1 MTNRRSG
8 LLGLGIAL
16 GAGTGTAIGVATDH
30 APHPPQ
36 RKLVPFDDAAPGLI
50 GLETALSLGLSA
62 VAAGRLELATLV
74 AALSI
79 RPAEIIGERR
89 SLAPGQAA
97 DLVLFDPDARWR
109 VEASALASASSN
121 TPLLGME
128 LPGVVRMTIA
138 DGRVTYR
145 A

>member
-1 MTNRRSG
+1 MG
-8 LLGLGIAL
+8 LA
-16 GAGTGTAIGVATDH
+16 
-30 APHPPQ
+30 
-36 RKLVPFDDAAPGLI
+36 
-50 GLETALSLGLSA
+50 A
-62 VAAGRLELATLV
+62 VAAGRLEMATLV

-89 SLAPGQAA
+89 SLAFGEPA
-97 DLVLFDPDARWR
+97 DLVVFDPAARWR
-109 VEASALASASSN
+109 VDASALASASAN

-128 LPGVVRMTIA
+128 LPGVVRMTVA